1 MNKNENNIEDE
12 NKNVEEVSL
21 PRFCMKCGASID
33 EGQAFCPKCGHKV
46 ENDSSDSAGN
56 KSKNNKLPIIIVIAV
71 AFVLIAAIL
80 FYILWTVKS
89 FDIVNDS
96 AEINI
101 DDSFTAKFSIAPS
114 NAFNKKVKWT
124 TSNDMVATVDSN
136 GVIYGES
143 EGVCT
148 ITGKVG
154 GKSDSITITVKD
166 GPDFQE
172 IYDKYC
178 MSKWSKVGTDGSY
191 LSIDTNPDDLD
202 DYNVYEAVQA
212 ILNVNNELGLPESLS
227 QDMQHTSL
235 IMGLQTQDFK
245 EQGVSVSWAYGPS
258 HGLEVTYKIFK

>member
-1 MNKNENNIEDE
+1 MDQNENILEDE
-12 NKNVEEVSL
+12 NKNIEEVSQQ
-21 PRFCMKCGASID
+21 RFCMKCGALID
-33 EGQAFCPKCGHKV
+33 AGQAFCPKCGYKV
-46 ENDSSDSAGN
+46 DNDSGDSVGN
-56 KSKNNKLPIIIVIAV
+56 KDNKVKIITIIAV
-71 AFVLIAAIL
+71 AVVVIAAIV
-80 FYILWTVKS
+80 FYSLWTVKS

-96 AEINI
+96 EEINI
-101 DDSFTAKFSIAPS
+101 DDSITAKYSIAPS
-114 NAFNKKVKWT
+114 NAFNKNVKWT

-143 EGVCT
+143 EGICT

-172 IYDKYC
+172 VYDKYC
-178 MSKWSKVGTDGSY
+178 KSKWSKVGTDGSY
-191 LSIDTNPDDLD
+191 LSIDTKPDDLD

-212 ILNVNNELGLPESLS
+212 ILNVNSELGLPESLS

-258 HGLEVTYKIFK
+258 HGLEVTYKILK

>member
-1 MNKNENNIEDE
+1 MDQNENILEDE
-12 NKNVEEVSL
+12 NKNIEEVSQQ
-21 PRFCMKCGASID
+21 RFCMKCGALID
-33 EGQAFCPKCGHKV
+33 DGQAFCPKCGHKV
-46 ENDSSDSAGN
+46 DNDSGDSVGN
-56 KSKNNKLPIIIVIAV
+56 NDNKVKIITIIAV
-71 AFVLIAAIL
+71 AVVVIAAII
-80 FYILWTVKS
+80 FYSLWTVKS
-89 FDIVNDS
+89 FDIVDDS

-101 DDSFTAKFSIAPS
+101 DDSITAKYSIAPA
-114 NAFNKKVKWT
+114 NAFNKNVKWI

-154 GKSDSITITVKD
+154 GKTDSITITVKD

-172 IYDKYC
+172 IYSKYC
-178 MSKWSKVGTDGSY
+178 KSKWSKVGSDGSY

-212 ILNVNNELGLPESLS
+212 ILNVNSELGLPESLN

-235 IMGLQTQDFK
+235 IMGLQTQDFN
-245 EQGVSVSWAYGPS
+245 EEGLSVSWAYGPS
-258 HGLEVTYKIFK
+258 HGLEVTYKILK